1 MKKYKPY
8 LTRVDLVKNQVER
21 ERIQEQEAAKKRKQR
36 IQEQNRKNHL
46 RYQEQLR
53 SEMAA
58 RYFHSVMSTGGEAD
72 TFSNTK
78 SLNFDGIDAYLT
90 GASNY
95 TELNGTTKASWSIW
109 LKPNLSGTQVISRVS
124 NSTSST
130 AFVYQFVILASG
142 EVFMQ
147 INDTTRRSR
156 TGTNVLTANVWS
168 HILVTYDGTLAN
180 GSKTKMFINGVDST
194 STDTTAATSLNP
206 ANYSLQIGRR
216 DFGTVINYGG
226 LMDEFALWAGTD
238 FRDDVDT
245 IYNSGV
251 PNDLNNNGLTAPT
264 TWYRIGDDATV
275 VGDDITIPDQIG
287 TYNLTSEAMVAGDIQ
302 EDVPTN

>member
-78 SLNFDGIDAYLT
+78 SLNFDGSDDFVDCGDSNDFSFTT
-90 GASNY
+90 GSSDLAFSV
-95 TELNGTTKASWSIW
+95 SFW
-109 LKPNLSGTQVISRVS
+109 LKI
-124 NSTSST
+124 NSTFGT
-130 AFVYQFVILASG
+130 
-142 EVFMQ
+142 EVF
-147 INDTTRRSR
+147 ISKDAGGSNREWAIGTFSNLRRVRFFLKNQGGGSQQSIDGN
-156 TGTNVLTANVWS
+156 TSLTPGQWYSV
-168 HILVTYDGTLAN
+168 VCTYDGRG
-180 GSKTKMFINGVDST
+180 GSNAYQGLNIYIDGALESVSASVNQSYTYMSNT
-194 STDTTAATSLNP
+194 SAPLVIGSYASQGYLDGSIDEASIFNTELSQTDITN
-206 ANYSLQIGRR
+206 
-216 DFGTVINYGG
+216 
-226 LMDEFALWAGTD
+226 
-238 FRDDVDT
+238 

-251 PNDLNNNGLTAPT
+251 PNDISSLSPISWWRFEGTGTTAIDSGSGGNNGT
-264 TWYRIGDDATV
+264 INGATR
-275 VGDDITIPDQIG
+275 DT
-287 TYNLTSEAMVAGDIQ
+287 
-302 EDVPTN
+302 DVPTN